1 MSTESGG
8 IEVGDI
14 KSVARWES
22 VDSMTTG
29 NCMNWRIVGAS
40 TIGTSHRAT
49 DTPCQDSN
57 WAMPGRSADGRT
69 VLCAFAADGA
79 GTAPQGGAGAEA
91 AMEAT
96 AAFLVTRIGC
106 IPEDG
111 GEALLI
117 ECASHVANRIREV
130 AIAAGLTPRDFACT
144 WLGVL
149 ATETVA
155 TVVQIGDGGVVIDV
169 GRGLEMP
176 VTPMNGEYA
185 NQTYF
190 ITDDDALER
199 VQTASVPGRAE
210 RVAVFTDGIQ
220 RIAVDLAT
228 NLPHEPFFRG
238 FFDVLS
244 KAIVSDEDRLH
255 DALLAFLGGPAVE
268 QRTDDDK
275 TLVLAARGVP
285 DMICCQTGDERW
297 SCAS

>member
-1 MSTESGG
+1 MNLNPN
-8 IEVGDI
+8 
-14 KSVARWES
+14 
-22 VDSMTTG
+22 
-29 NCMNWRIVGAS
+29 NCTHWRIAGAS
-40 TIGTSHRAT
+40 TIGSSHRAT
-49 DTPCQDSN
+49 GLPCQDSN
-57 WAMPGRSADGRT
+57 WSMACRTADGRP
-69 VLCAFAADGA
+69 VLFAFAADGA
-79 GTAPQGGAGAEA
+79 GTASQGGAGAEM

-96 AAFLVTRIGC
+96 AEFLYTSPDG
-106 IPEDG
+106 IPDEG
-111 GEALLI
+111 AEALLV
-117 ECASHVANRIREV
+117 ECAGYVADRIRGG
-130 AIAAGLTPRDFACT
+130 ATAAGLAPRDFACT

-155 TVVQIGDGGVVIDV
+155 TVVQIGDGGVVLDM

-176 VTPMNGEYA
+176 VKPMNGEYA

-199 VQTASVPGRAE
+199 VQTANLPGRAE

-244 KAIVSDEDRLH
+244 RAVVSDEDRLH
-255 DALLAFLGGPAVE
+255 DALLGFLGGQAVE

-275 TLVLAARGVP
+275 TLVLAALGVP
-285 DMICCQTGDERW
+285 DMISCQTGDERW